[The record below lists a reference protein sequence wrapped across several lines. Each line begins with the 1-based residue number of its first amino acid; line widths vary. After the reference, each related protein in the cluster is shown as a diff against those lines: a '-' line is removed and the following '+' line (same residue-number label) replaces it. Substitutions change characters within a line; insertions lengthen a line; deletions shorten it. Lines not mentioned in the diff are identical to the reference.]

1 MVDVVLPLKFLK
13 NCKRSEILVELKN
26 GDSAKGV
33 LHLIDYFMNIKLKD
47 VLYIEKEGPKFIKC
61 NECFIRGSN
70 VSSIQLRDDIV
81 EKVKEVQLMEKEMVE
96 NKRKFL
102 ENKKE
107 YNNKNES
114 KGNNKNNSRGLNNS
128 NITNNSNRDRP
139 VREDKKRIYKGK

>member
-13 NCKRSEILVELKN
+13 NCNRSDILVELKN

-47 VLYIEKEGPKFIKC
+47 VLYIEKEGPKFVKC

-81 EKVKEVQLMEKEMVE
+81 EKVKEVQLMEKEMIE
-96 NKRKFL
+96 NKRKFF

-107 YNNKNES
+107 YSNKNES
-114 KGNNKNNSRGLNNS
+114 KGNNKNYSKGLNNS
-128 NITNNSNRDRP
+128 NIVNNSNRDRP
-139 VREDKKRIYKGK
+139 VREDKKKNYKGK